1 LPSARHT
8 DDPGRIAA
16 ALVVAVI
23 DGDRNAAELLLRD
36 CDVQTCAQVAVSLA
50 VMLIAV
56 ADAPPARIRAR
67 VTEILRQHP
76 PRLGA
81 AGSCRRG
88 SRPKC
93 PITSGMARALPSTKD
108 L

>member
-1 LPSARHT
+1 VPSPRHN

-23 DGDRNAAELLLRD
+23 DGDRHGAELLLGD
-36 CDVQTCAQVAVSLA
+36 CDQQTCAQVAVSLA

-67 VTEILRQHP
+67 VTEILQQHP
-76 PRLGA
+76 PCLGA
-81 AGSCRRG
+81 AYAAMGR
-88 SRPKC
+88 
-93 PITSGMARALPSTKD
+93 ARNARFWR
-108 L
+108 

>member
-1 LPSARHT
+1 VPSPRHN

-23 DGDRNAAELLLRD
+23 DGDRHAADLLRD
-36 CDVQTCAQVAVSLA
+36 CDQQTCAQVAISLA

-67 VTEILRQHP
+67 VTEILQQHP
-76 PRLGA
+76 PRA
-81 AGSCRRG
+81 
-88 SRPKC
+88 
-93 PITSGMARALPSTKD
+93 
-108 L
+108 

>member
-1 LPSARHT
+1 MPSLRQA

-23 DGDRNAAELLLRD
+23 DGDRHSAELLLRD
-36 CDVQTCAQVAVSLA
+36 CDLQTCAQVAISLA

-67 VTEILRQHP
+67 VTEILQQHP
-76 PRLGA
+76 P
-81 AGSCRRG
+81 S
-88 SRPKC
+88 
-93 PITSGMARALPSTKD
+93 
-108 L
+108 

>member
-1 LPSARHT
+1 VPGERFAIGDACMTAARTRRPAVPSPRPN

-23 DGDRNAAELLLRD
+23 DGDRHAADLLLRD
-36 CDVQTCAQVAVSLA
+36 CDQQTCAQVAISLA

-67 VTEILRQHP
+67 VTEILQQHP
-76 PRLGA
+76 PRA
-81 AGSCRRG
+81 
-88 SRPKC
+88 
-93 PITSGMARALPSTKD
+93 
-108 L
+108 

>member
-1 LPSARHT
+1 MPSPRYN

-23 DGDRNAAELLLRD
+23 DGDRHAAELLLRD
-36 CDVQTCAQVAVSLA
+36 CDLPTCAQVAVSLA

-56 ADAPPARIRAR
+56 ADAPPALIRAR
-67 VTEILRQHP
+67 VTEILQQNP

-81 AGSCRRG
+81 AYAAMGR
-88 SRPKC
+88 
-93 PITSGMARALPSTKD
+93 ARNIRLWR
-108 L
+108 